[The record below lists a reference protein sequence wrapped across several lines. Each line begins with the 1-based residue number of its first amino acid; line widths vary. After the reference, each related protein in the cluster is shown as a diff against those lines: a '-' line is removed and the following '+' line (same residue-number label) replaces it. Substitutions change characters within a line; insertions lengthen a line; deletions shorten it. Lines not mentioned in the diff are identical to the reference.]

1 MPAPFIL
8 GWEEWLA
15 LPDLGVPAIK
25 AKIDTGART
34 SALHA
39 FHIEPFGPIAAP
51 LVRFTVHPVRRRDD
65 IEIACSAPITDRREV
80 TSSNGERELRYVI
93 QTRVAIGDREW
104 PIEVT
109 LTNRETMSYR
119 MLLGRQAIQED
130 MYVDPASSFRQ
141 PKLSGKAYRKMP
153 RKTAVH
159 RPLRIAI
166 LTRKPGASAPV
177 RLAAAASERGHVVE
191 TIDLTRLTLGFDG
204 LESLCVD
211 GHRLVPHFDA
221 VIPRIGV
228 GGGRESVFERAV
240 LRQLEVMGS
249 FTPIRADV
257 LERLSQPIAVRQT
270 LLRHGIESIGPARL
284 GEADIGAALDDRAD
298 LPRLSL
304 LVIGGRALA
313 ADRQAEESA
322 EPDASLAAS
331 AQELAL
337 RVATALQLRL
347 VAVDLVAAAG
357 TLRFAGFDTAP
368 RLSVYSRAGD
378 EDAGALIITDI
389 EGAAR
394 SWRRLPMA
402 PPAAIVT
409 DVDADPAGG

>member
-39 FHIEPFGPIAAP
+39 FHIEPFGPISAP

-65 IEIACSAPITDRREV
+65 IEIACAAPIVDRREV

-93 QTRVAIGDREW
+93 LTRVAIGGREW

-109 LTNRETMSYR
+109 LTNRENMSYR

-141 PKLSGKAYRKMP
+141 PKLSAKPYRKLP
-153 RKTAVH
+153 RQPPVH

-166 LTRKPGASAPV
+166 LTRRPAAHAPV
-177 RLAAAASERGHVVE
+177 RLAAAATERGHVVE
-191 TIDLTRLTLGFDG
+191 TIDIARLSLGFDG
-204 LESLCVD
+204 LEPACLD
-211 GHRLVPHFDA
+211 GDQPVPHFDA
-221 VIPRIGV
+221 VIPRIGAHER
-228 GGGRESVFERAV
+228 GEAGMFARAV
-240 LRQLEVMGS
+240 LRQLEAMGS

-257 LERLSQPIAVRQT
+257 LERLSHPIALRQT
-270 LLRHGIESIGPARL
+270 LLRHGIECIGPERI
-284 GEADIGAALDDRAD
+284 GETDIGAAIDNPPDARHV
-298 LPRLSL
+298 SM
-304 LVIGGRALA
+304 LVIGRRAL
-313 ADRQAEESA
+313 ADRQADETA
-322 EPDASLAAS
+322 EADTPLAAS

-337 RVATALQLRL
+337 RVAAALQLRL
-347 VAVDLVAAAG
+347 VAVDLVNAAG
-357 TLRFAGFDTAP
+357 TLRFAGIDTSP
-368 RLSVYSRAGD
+368 RLSIFSRAGG
-378 EDAGALIITDI
+378 EDAGALIVADI
-389 EGAAR
+389 ETAAR
-394 SWRRLPMA
+394 SWRRLPTPA
-402 PPAAIVT
+402 PSAAPQA
-409 DVDADPAGG
+409 DAAGEAE